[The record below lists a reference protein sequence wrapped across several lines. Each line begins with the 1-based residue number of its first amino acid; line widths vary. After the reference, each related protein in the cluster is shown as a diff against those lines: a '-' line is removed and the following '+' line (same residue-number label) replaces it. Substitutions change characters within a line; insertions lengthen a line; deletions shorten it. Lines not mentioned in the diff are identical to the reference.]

1 MFEYQRTQAWIESVK
16 TTVTNAKT
24 RFAVTVTHDNIEVTV
39 TVEDKKN
46 LETSLDLNNI
56 KQLVSD
62 YITTTDNTDFDSVI
76 NTIYL
81 MVAQHYPKRDIE
93 VLIYDNVECLSI
105 MKIFNFN
112 QPAI

>member
-16 TTVTNAKT
+16 TTVINAKT

-56 KQLVSD
+56 KQLVSE

-81 MVAQHYPKRDIE
+81 TVAQHYPERDIE

>member
-62 YITTTDNTDFDSVI
+62 YITTTDNADFDSVI

-81 MVAQHYPKRDIE
+81 TVAQHYPKRDIE

-105 MKIFNFN
+105 MKIFN